1 MRGIGWSARGLV
13 GLVGVL
19 VGVMLLSACGSE
31 RGEDRGGAIER
42 VVVTIEP
49 LRGLI
54 EPLLGEGAEVTV
66 LMPPGRDA
74 HGWSPTPSDLAAI
87 GKADVVVLVGLGL
100 EPGVE
105 SFLARHAGEGR
116 LVLSFGDLVGV
127 GGHDHDHDHAHDH
140 DHSHDHDHAHG
151 TDPHVWLDPVL
162 CARFVQRAGEELASR
177 VEAGGGEGSAVRAT
191 GILNRTS
198 EVIGRLEAFDE
209 RCRSELG
216 PFRGRKIVTHHA
228 SFGWFAER
236 YGLEVAEVIRPIE
249 SAEPTPGQIERV
261 VRALGGDG
269 GGVIFAEPQWS
280 GGEVRAIA
288 EAAGAKVETLDPLGN
303 GDWFAMMEG
312 NLAALVRGLG
322 GDG

>member
-13 GLVGVL
+13 GLVFGVL
-19 VGVMLLSACGSE
+19 GVMLLSACGSE
-31 RGEDRGGAIER
+31 RGEDRSGAIER

-54 EPLLGEGAEVTV
+54 EPLLGEGAQVRV

-74 HGWSPTPSDLAAI
+74 HGWNPTPSDLAEI
-87 GKADVVVLVGLGL
+87 GKADVVVMIGLGL

-105 SFLARHAGEGR
+105 SFLARHGGEDR

-127 GGHDHDHDHAHDH
+127 GGHDHDHAHDH
-140 DHSHDHDHAHG
+140 DHSHNHAHG
-151 TDPHVWLDPVL
+151 ADPHVWLDPVL

-177 VEAGGGEGSAVRAT
+177 AEAGGGEASRAT
-191 GILNRTS
+191 AILNRAS

-209 RCRSELG
+209 RCRAELA
-216 PFRGRKIVTHHA
+216 PFAGRKIVTHHA

-261 VRALGGDG
+261 VRALGGE

-312 NLAALVRGLG
+312 NLSALVRGLG
-322 GDG
+322 GGG